1 MEVGGWKF
9 FWMLEIFNNMIKTI
23 KDLEVYVKSF
33 DLAMEIFNTTK
44 NFPKEEL
51 YSLTSQMVR
60 SSRSIAANIS
70 EGWAKREYESVFK
83 QHLIHSLGSASET
96 QTWLDFALACNYIGE
111 AKYTSLTEKLDSIG
125 KMLTQLHKKWK
136 NY

>member
-1 MEVGGWKF
+1 
-9 FWMLEIFNNMIKTI
+9 MIKKI
-23 KDLEVYVKSF
+23 KDLEVYIRSF
-33 DLAMEIFNTTK
+33 DLAMEIFSTTK
-44 NFPKEEL
+44 KFPKEEL
-51 YSLTSQMVR
+51 YSLTSQIVR

-96 QTWLDFALACNYIGE
+96 QTWLDFALACNYIDE
-111 AKYTSLTEKLDSIG
+111 MKYINLTGKLDSIG

-136 NY
+136 SF

>member
-1 MEVGGWKF
+1 MEVGSWRWEVG
-9 FWMLEIFNNMIKTI
+9 IFKIDKMIKKV
-23 KDLEVYVKSF
+23 KDLEVYVWSF
-33 DLAMEIFNTTK
+33 DLAMEIFEITK
-44 NFPKEEL
+44 NFPREEV
-51 YSLTSQMVR
+51 YSLTSQIVR

-96 QTWLDFALACNYIGE
+96 QTWLDFSLACSYIDE
-111 AKYTSLTEKLDSIG
+111 AKHTVLSEKLDSIG

-136 NY
+136 SY